1 MRTDA
6 TIRDHF
12 ILTVENGDNEETVN
26 TCVVVTVQVELL
38 SLISSKFLP
47 KTELVEYF
55 KLIAFQLRHMLHL
68 KNPDNG
74 ARMRPKSLMYL
85 TDIFTSK

>member
-38 SLISSKFLP
+38 SLISSKYLP
-47 KTELVEYF
+47 KTC
-55 KLIAFQLRHMLHL
+55 
-68 KNPDNG
+68 
-74 ARMRPKSLMYL
+74 
-85 TDIFTSK
+85 